1 MKQIIIIA
9 ILTLAFAS
17 CEKETVL
24 DDMNI
29 PEEISNYVNT
39 HFPDNKIIQVVKD
52 VDELELSYDV
62 ILEDSLSMEFNR
74 KKKIISIEGI
84 NKIPDSVIPEKLLN
98 YVNNNY
104 SEQYIIEWNLD
115 NRYQEIELNNGIEL
129 KFNKEGEFIRIDY

>member
-62 ILEDSLSMEFNR
+62 ILEDSFSMEFNR
-74 KKKIISIEGI
+74 KKQIISVKGI
-84 NKIPDSVIPEKLLN
+84 SKLPDTVIPEILLSHAK
-98 YVNNNY
+98 NNY
-104 SEQYIIEWNLD
+104 PEQIIIEWSLD
-115 NRYQEIELNNGIEL
+115 DRKQEIKLNNGIEL

>member
-74 KKKIISIEGI
+74 KKKIISINGL
-84 NKIPDSVIPEKLLN
+84 NKLPDSVIPEKLLN
-98 YVNNNY
+98 YANNHY
-104 SEQYIIEWNLD
+104 AEQHIVEWSLD
-115 NRYQEIELNNGIEL
+115 NRDQEIKLDNGIEL
-129 KFNKEGEFIRIDY
+129 KFNTKGEFLRIDN

>member
-1 MKQIIIIA
+1 MKQIIFIA
-9 ILTLAFAS
+9 ILALAFVS